1 MKKVELIIDDENIMD
16 GYEALSVVDYPAI
29 EENFIALSKGSKYV
43 FSKKLK
49 EGYLVGPALVPDKE
63 ILRVDQE
70 TGEEYNVFFSEETV
84 KKVAYQMMS
93 KFAQKRFTE
102 QHKSKAQGLTI
113 VESWIIED
121 EKNDKSKKYGFK
133 LKPGTWMVKVKVDDE
148 GVREKIEKDEYK
160 GFSIEAF
167 FTEKAMKFKALQD
180 VDDIV
185 AEIKNTQELINS
197 VL

>member
-1 MKKVELIIDDENIMD
+1 MRKVELVIDEDNLID
-16 GYEALSVVDYPAI
+16 GYEALSVVDLPAI
-29 EENFIALSKGSKYV
+29 EENFVALSRNANRYV
-43 FSKKLK
+43 FSKLK
-49 EGYLVGPALVPDKE
+49 EGFLIGPALVPNKD

-70 TGEEYNVFFSEETV
+70 TGEEFEVFFTPETV

-93 KFAQKRFTE
+93 KFAQKRFTADHE
-102 QHKSKAQGLTI
+102 SKAQGLTI

-133 LKPGTWMVKVKVDDE
+133 LKPGTWMVKVAVDNDKV
-148 GVREKIEKDEYK
+148 RQRIENGELK

-167 FTEKAMKFKALQD
+167 FTEKALNFNKLEE
-180 VDDIV
+180 VNDIV
-185 AEIKNTQELINS
+185 TELKNTQQLLND